1 MAQANPPLAHP
12 MPILQGQPVPLVV
25 DNRRHL
31 EIITSTD
38 GIAQRFKDKVPS
50 KIEAIGH
57 WIKAIR
63 ASMKRTKAGVHWLDQ
78 VVIIQGQP
86 AQVISHTVP
95 MTVVF
100 DFPSRADVR
109 QNVKL
114 LNGNHVQMIPPA
126 DVMDL
131 ISSQV
136 YNFIL
141 PLIDRED
148 RKLHEGVPE
157 DDAWAL
163 IARIK
168 SAEAE
173 LGTYLE
179 LLEARRDDLTCTSL
193 RDYPTFRASVLQ
205 LKMDW
210 QSAID
215 GSLVDADE
223 DWPNSKVKQFISDE
237 LASLL
242 GDSLGDWTA
251 DVNNRTKTIAQT
263 FERADAIYKT
273 KMRRLKGNKRKLTT
287 AQLASITAMPPV
299 YDPASEEVAGD
310 LSAEEMQMYS
320 AVKSSRSGTSTSA
333 SRSRYNRRDDQ
344 PPSWLAP
351 MMATMATTIAQAIV
365 SAQSSSSQSH
375 NDMRRPSYS
384 RGRGRGRGGRGRGRG
399 RGRSHHTHHQYL
411 AEDNYDQDSEQFL
424 ADFEYEPDQE

>member
-1 MAQANPPLAHP
+1 MAQADPPLAHP

-78 VVIIQGQP
+78 VVIVQGQP

-215 GSLVDADE
+215 SSLVDADE

-251 DVNNRTKTIAQT
+251 DVNNRTKTIGQT

-310 LSAEEMQMYS
+310 LSADEMQMYS

-365 SAQSSSSQSH
+365 STQSSSSQSH